1 MKGLK
6 CSEVYGT
13 IPYKRQDEKEIKQY
27 IHPFLLKE
35 VEEIYKCLVGC
46 NPRLAAK
53 KSKKNLLWESNVATT
68 INHIQLFG
76 TNHRPDFV
84 FKFNPGTKVAV
95 EIKKGESGPEL
106 REGIGQAI
114 VFSTHYEFVSL
125 LFIDTS
131 KEGKIKASLKGEKEQ
146 ELITSLWDHYNIM
159 FDIV

>member
-6 CSEVYGT
+6 CREVYST
-13 IPYKRQDEKEIKQY
+13 IPYKRQDEKNIKQY
-27 IHPFLLKE
+27 LHPFLLKE
-35 VEEIYKCLVGC
+35 VEEIYKSLTGC
-46 NPRLAAK
+46 NPNLATK

-68 INHIQLFG
+68 ISHIHLFG

-84 FKFNPGTKVAV
+84 FKFNSGTAVAV

-106 REGIGQAI
+106 HEGIGQAI

-131 KEGKIKASLKGEKEQ
+131 KDGKIKESLKGEKEQ
-146 ELITSLWDHYNIM
+146 NLIASLWKHYNIM